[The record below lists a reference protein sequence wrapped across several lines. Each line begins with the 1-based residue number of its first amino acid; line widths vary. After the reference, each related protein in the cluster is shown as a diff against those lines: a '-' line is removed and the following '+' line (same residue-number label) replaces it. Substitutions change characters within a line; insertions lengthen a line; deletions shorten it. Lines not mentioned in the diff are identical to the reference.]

1 MQPTWTVLAV
11 AFVGV
16 AGTLGAAVFTQIWGA
31 RREDRRWRQ
40 DQAAEGQRWERQQHQ
55 RRDQWR
61 RDDQLRRVQQRQD
74 AYTQFLLAV
83 ASWAS
88 AAYALIVDGGDQP
101 SRVPGSE
108 DLSRLGAL
116 VDQAEAARV
125 PLRLHGSEEV
135 SAASEQLCRVMM
147 SAVRAF
153 ADGSMTGEQLDEVL
167 LDFRR
172 TSQAALTQARTDL
185 DIA

>member
-11 AFVGV
+11 AFAGV
-16 AGTLGAAVFTQIWGA
+16 AGTPGAAVFTQIWGA

-40 DQAAEGQRWERQQHQ
+40 EQTAEGQRWERQQQ
-55 RRDQWR
+55 ERRDQWR
-61 RDDQLRRVQQRQD
+61 REDQLRRVAQRQE

-83 ASWAS
+83 TSWAS
-88 AAYALIVDGGDQP
+88 ATYALIVDGDGQP
-101 SRVPGSE
+101 RALDSE
-108 DLSRLGAL
+108 ELSRLGTL
-116 VDQAEAARV
+116 VDQAEAARA

-135 SAASEQLCRVMM
+135 SAASEEVCRVMM
-147 SAVRAF
+147 SAMRAF
-153 ADGSMTGEQLDEVL
+153 ADGSMTGAQVDQVL

-172 TSQAALTQARTDL
+172 TSQAALAQARADL

>member
-16 AGTLGAAVFTQIWGA
+16 AGTLGAAVFTQVWSA

-40 DQAAEGQRWERQQHQ
+40 EQAAERIRWERQQQ
-55 RRDQWR
+55 ERADLWR
-61 RDDQLRRVQQRQD
+61 REDQLRRLGQRQE

-83 ASWAS
+83 AAWAS
-88 AAYALIVDGGDQP
+88 AAYALITDGGDRP
-101 SRVPGSE
+101 RVPAGE
-108 DLSRLGAL
+108 DLSRLSVL

-125 PLRLHGSEEV
+125 PLRLHGSAEEA
-135 SAASEQLCRVMM
+135 AASEELCRVMM
-147 SAVRAF
+147 SAVREFGGGAL
-153 ADGSMTGEQLDEVL
+153 TGERVEQVL

-172 TSQAALTQARTDL
+172 VSQAALAQARADL
-185 DIA
+185 DLR